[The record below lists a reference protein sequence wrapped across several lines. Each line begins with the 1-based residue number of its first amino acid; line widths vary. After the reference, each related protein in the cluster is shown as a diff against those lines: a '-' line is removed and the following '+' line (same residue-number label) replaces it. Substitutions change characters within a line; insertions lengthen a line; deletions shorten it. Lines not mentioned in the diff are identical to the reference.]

1 MNEVDGA
8 IAAIAE
14 RQFGVFARAS
24 GRGGRAV
31 RSTR

>member
-14 RQFGVFARAS
+14 LQFGVFSRAKLPRP
-24 GRGGRAV
+24 GCP
-31 RSTR
+31 RSR